1 MMKACKLRGKAGEF
15 GPTLAGAL
23 LIDSLLDSSWELM
36 GKIMSKKQQAEATL
50 QEAQHVCVQFTL

>member
-50 QEAQHVCVQFTL
+50 QEAQHV